1 MFHTVNSDALR
12 AAGLQGGHVWVSF
25 VDDALELRGDTGG
38 VVRLTAADID
48 RARIGYI
55 DARGRRYHARLWRA
69 GASAPLE
76 LEPSP
81 GTWPAYTRAMLAFA
95 EHCAREH
102 GLDRIER
109 GSTRFE
115 ALFPAALLAPVAIA
129 ALVIGAFVITEEP
142 WWARTIVPL
151 IPTILFGFLLQ
162 RGLAR
167 HWPTPLDHPAELR
180 PALPPLA

>member
-1 MFHTVNSDALR
+1 MFHTATSDALR

-38 VVRLTAADID
+38 ALRLAAGDVD

-55 DARGRRYHARLWRA
+55 DARGRRYHAQLWRA

-95 EHCAREH
+95 ELCAKERR
-102 GLDRIER
+102 LDRIER

-142 WWARTIVPL
+142 WWGRTLVPL
-151 IPTILFGFLLQ
+151 IPTILFGFFLQ
-162 RGLAR
+162 RGLTR
-167 HWPTPLDHPAELR
+167 HWPTPLGDPDELR
-180 PALPPLA
+180 PVLPPLT